1 MTIKAFIDTNIIIDL
16 LQESRP
22 FHRDAKDTFY
32 NLSENLFSAYYS
44 ESIVTTLAY
53 ILRKEYTPN
62 GFRLLIENLNANIT
76 ILSCRNE
83 LVNITTKKDS
93 DDFEDALLY
102 EIALDH
108 GMDYFVTSN
117 KKDFKKILHP
127 SLPVITSQELNQL
140 ISN

>member
-1 MTIKAFIDTNIIIDL
+1 M
-16 LQESRP
+16 
-22 FHRDAKDTFY
+22 
-32 NLSENLFSAYYS
+32 
-44 ESIVTTLAY
+44 
-53 ILRKEYTPN
+53 LRKEYTRN
-62 GFRLLIENLNANIT
+62 DFRLLIENLNANIT

-83 LVNITTKKDS
+83 LVDLTTKKDS
-93 DDFEDALLY
+93 DDFKDALLY

-127 SLPVITSQELNQL
+127 SLPAITSQELNQL